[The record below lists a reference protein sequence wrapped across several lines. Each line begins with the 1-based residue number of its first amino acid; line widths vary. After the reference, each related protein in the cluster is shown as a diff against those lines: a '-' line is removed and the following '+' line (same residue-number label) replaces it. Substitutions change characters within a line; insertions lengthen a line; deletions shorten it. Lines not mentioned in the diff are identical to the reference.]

1 MFPYRP
7 GDVVRVHNF
16 PFISKAE
23 QERIKNEEPTE
34 QNLTEGKPRYGVV
47 INSGGRHVDTIPIMQ
62 IMSHG
67 GQTQRSD
74 YPLRDD
80 EIRLPEST
88 SYQKRSGKVQLYG
101 VIKAERIESFESDE
115 ITPPLT
121 TIPLRTKI
129 DLITR
134 YESIIKIDY
143 FKRKLDIESPNH
155 SQVMS
160 DFKTSVLAEKLE
172 FLVTDKGERKF
183 DKMQNSS
190 LILKDIQPL
199 GKIGKNGGIGIYAL
213 RLKGKE
219 DEFNYTLG
227 TLKNEK
233 QIINDWSKPMKANK
247 WISEDIKFQILKKDI
262 DKQLRPNPLIESDKF
277 VSFKEFSQSVEN
289 SLKSPQ
295 RKNDLQL

>member
-7 GDVVRVHNF
+7 GDVVRVHNY

-23 QERIKNEEPTE
+23 QEQTKNENNTV

-47 INSGGRHVDTIPIMQ
+47 INSGGRHIETIPILQ

-67 GQTQRSD
+67 GQTQRKD

-80 EIRLPEST
+80 EVRLPENT
-88 SYQKRSGKVQLYG
+88 SYQKKSGKVELYG
-101 VIKAERIESFESDE
+101 VIKAERIETFESDE

-134 YESIIKIDY
+134 YEAILKVDY
-143 FKRKLDIESPNH
+143 FKKKLDVESPNH

-160 DFKTSVLAEKLE
+160 DFKTSVLAEKLD

-183 DKMQNSS
+183 DKMQNST
-190 LILKDIQPL
+190 LILKEIQPL
-199 GKIGKNGGIGIYAL
+199 EKIGKNGGIGIYAL

-219 DEFNYTLG
+219 DEFTYTLG

-233 QIINDWSKPMKANK
+233 QITNDWSKPMKAKK

-277 VSFKEFSQSVEN
+277 VSFKEFSQEIEKDMK
-289 SLKSPQ
+289 LAQK
-295 RKNDLQL
+295 KNDLEL